1 MLPRAVERRSS
12 TPEVNPCKN
21 CTSSA
26 TSGAA
31 APKDFYLR
39 NCGAATNSSPPKP
52 SLAGNPDDAQSSTHA
67 RMARTPPPVAQEKL
81 EPATALGGKD
91 SDSTPWPEADFLPCL
106 REAPVLKWMLSGEDC
121 IMWGPPP
128 FPPVERPDFYE
139 VFETMV
145 VVSAQPVRRPSA
157 GHRLHRGITRAFVT
171 RTCYQTVTHYPI
183 PPGRILVPIP
193 AAIPVA
199 RAHVEA
205 PRGEAPTP
213 AEPTPGPSTTA
224 PPAPRSTPPATRPAS
239 PARVVPDPPVVPAP
253 VPAPTCR
260 PRRSEPA
267 PEPRAPAPAPPQP
280 RGRGEAA
287 RRRLRDAVSDQR
299 RREKEAQRYMAG
311 RSTAGAWV
319 EKNRTTG
326 MVRFFDK
333 RKGYGFATQD
343 YTGREVFIPRRSVKR
358 PDLPESQHNL
368 KPGECIEFSLQEGP
382 RGPWAAGV
390 IRIPDSD
397 EDRYYPQDDWYED
410 DEWPE
415 SPNTSSSSAA
425 SPRAV
430 THVNAPST
438 VIVSTGPIAIHGPGM
453 IQGATPNGSPAGSI
467 ARSRGS
473 SVGEDIPAGEPCP
486 EASTRP
492 SSPIVTYQWG
502 DDPAPEEPEP
512 EGAAALPQ
520 VPIYFFL
527 DPSVVP
533 GSVEP
538 PAGTADTPGDSAP
551 PPEGPE
557 DVAAP
562 AVSTAATGCP
572 QPAPTPAEEAQDSLL
587 TLDPVPVEPSE
598 DAE

>member
-1 MLPRAVERRSS
+1 
-12 TPEVNPCKN
+12 
-21 CTSSA
+21 
-26 TSGAA
+26 
-31 APKDFYLR
+31 
-39 NCGAATNSSPPKP
+39 
-52 SLAGNPDDAQSSTHA
+52 
-67 RMARTPPPVAQEKL
+67 MARTPPPVAQEKL

-91 SDSTPWPEADFLPCL
+91 SDSTPWPEADVLPCL
-106 REAPVLKWMLSGEDC
+106 REAPDLKWMLSREDY
-121 IMWGPPP
+121 IMWGPPL
-128 FPPVERPDFYE
+128 FPPVERPEFYE
-139 VFETMV
+139 VLETMV

-171 RTCYQTVTHYPI
+171 RTCYHTVTQYPI

-199 RAHVEA
+199 QAHVEA

-213 AEPTPGPSTTA
+213 AEPTPGPGMA
-224 PPAPRSTPPATRPAS
+224 VPPAPRPTPPATRPAS
-239 PARVVPDPPVVPAP
+239 PAMVVPDPPVVPAP

-260 PRRSEPA
+260 PRRSEPE
-267 PEPRAPAPAPPQP
+267 PEPRAPAPEPPQP
-280 RGRGEAA
+280 QGRGEAT

-438 VIVSTGPIAIHGPGM
+438 VI
-453 IQGATPNGSPAGSI
+453 
-467 ARSRGS
+467 
-473 SVGEDIPAGEPCP
+473 
-486 EASTRP
+486 
-492 SSPIVTYQWG
+492 WG

-520 VPIYFFL
+520 VPIYFFM

-538 PAGTADTPGDSAP
+538 PAGTADTPGDSDP

-562 AVSTAATGCP
+562 AVPTTATGCP

>member
-1 MLPRAVERRSS
+1 
-12 TPEVNPCKN
+12 
-21 CTSSA
+21 
-26 TSGAA
+26 
-31 APKDFYLR
+31 
-39 NCGAATNSSPPKP
+39 
-52 SLAGNPDDAQSSTHA
+52 
-67 RMARTPPPVAQEKL
+67 MARTPPPVAQEKL
-81 EPATALGGKD
+81 EPATVLGGKD

-106 REAPVLKWMLSGEDC
+106 REAPVLKWMLSGEDY

-224 PPAPRSTPPATRPAS
+224 PPAPRPTPPATQPAS

-260 PRRSEPA
+260 PRRSEPP
-267 PEPRAPAPAPPQP
+267 PEPRAPAPKPPQP
-280 RGRGEAA
+280 QGRGEAT
-287 RRRLRDAVSDQR
+287 RRRLRDAVSEQR
-299 RREKEAQRYMAG
+299 RREREAQRYMAG

-390 IRIPDSD
+390 IRKPPTPTRTATTRRMT
-397 EDRYYPQDDWYED
+397 E
-410 DEWPE
+410 PE
-415 SPNTSSSSAA
+415 TVLRLLPLFISVQRLCAMIAPFLCHSRDVIKGLCPSPNRGDPLFLHCTF
-425 SPRAV
+425 PHLKGC
-430 THVNAPST
+430 TQKMDF
-438 VIVSTGPIAIHGPGM
+438 VSRDLLRDFCQPPGK
-453 IQGATPNGSPAGSI
+453 
-467 ARSRGS
+467 
-473 SVGEDIPAGEPCP
+473 
-486 EASTRP
+486 
-492 SSPIVTYQWG
+492 
-502 DDPAPEEPEP
+502 
-512 EGAAALPQ
+512 
-520 VPIYFFL
+520 
-527 DPSVVP
+527 
-533 GSVEP
+533 
-538 PAGTADTPGDSAP
+538 
-551 PPEGPE
+551 
-557 DVAAP
+557 VAM
-562 AVSTAATGCP
+562 
-572 QPAPTPAEEAQDSLL
+572 
-587 TLDPVPVEPSE
+587 
-598 DAE
+598 

>member
-1 MLPRAVERRSS
+1 
-12 TPEVNPCKN
+12 
-21 CTSSA
+21 
-26 TSGAA
+26 
-31 APKDFYLR
+31 
-39 NCGAATNSSPPKP
+39 
-52 SLAGNPDDAQSSTHA
+52 
-67 RMARTPPPVAQEKL
+67 
-81 EPATALGGKD
+81 
-91 SDSTPWPEADFLPCL
+91 
-106 REAPVLKWMLSGEDC
+106 
-121 IMWGPPP
+121 
-128 FPPVERPDFYE
+128 
-139 VFETMV
+139 MV

-157 GHRLHRGITRAFVT
+157 GHRLHRGLTRAFVT
-171 RTCYQTVTHYPI
+171 RTCYQTVTQYQI
-183 PPGRILVPIP
+183 PPGRFLVPIP
-193 AAIPVA
+193 ATIPVS
-199 RAHVEA
+199 RVHVEA

-213 AEPTPGPSTTA
+213 AEPTPGPSVAA
-224 PPAPRSTPPATRPAS
+224 PPAPRPTTPAARPAS
-239 PARVVPDPPVVPAP
+239 PAVVVPDPPVVPAP

-260 PRRSEPA
+260 PRRSEPE
-267 PEPRAPAPAPPQP
+267 PEPRAPAPKPPQP
-280 RGRGEAA
+280 QGRGEAA

-343 YTGREVFIPRRSVKR
+343 YTGRE
-358 PDLPESQHNL
+358 
-368 KPGECIEFSLQEGP
+368 EGP

-397 EDRYYPQDDWYED
+397 EDRYFPQDDWYED

-453 IQGATPNGSPAGSI
+453 IQGATPTGSPAGSI

-473 SVGEDIPAGEPCP
+473 SVGDDIPASEPCP
-486 EASTRP
+486 EVPSRP
-492 SSPIVTYQWG
+492 TSPLTGYQWG
-502 DDPAPEEPEP
+502 DDPAPEELEL
-512 EGAAALPQ
+512 EGAAARPPGS
-520 VPIYFFL
+520 VYFFL

-538 PAGTADTPGDSAP
+538 PAGTADTPGDGAP

-557 DVAAP
+557 DVAAS
-562 AVSTAATGCP
+562 AVPTTATGCP
-572 QPAPTPAEEAQDSLL
+572 QPVPTPAEGAQDSLQE
-587 TLDPVPVEPSE
+587 LDPVFAEPS
-598 DAE
+598 DTD